1 MNNLTSIMATLVS
14 RCARLA
20 LLIWAMTGAMVSVGQ
35 VVALDSAVQGQYLGE
50 YMTVWR
56 DTSGTADL
64 QQVMEQN
71 HWQPVNDAIPNYGHA
86 SDVFWFRLELQ
97 AARRERNWVLV
108 ISNPLIDLVDVYGV
122 DTDGDRLSQYSGGAQ
137 RKQTDQAI
145 RHRYWVV
152 PIRMSQQGI
161 LTYYIRVES
170 DHSVQLPV
178 AVWPLQAFA
187 ARDERDTIITGA
199 LLGALFIMLLYNL
212 FLYTTLRDPIYL
224 AYVGSVFGFMM
235 LQVSVKGFGQR
246 FLWPDQYAVSSVAVF
261 VSAYVT
267 IFFATTFAS
276 GFMRLRERG
285 FRLMPLVEVCRWGAL
300 ACALLVG
307 WIPNDWRLYLMVFL
321 GILPILLGFIA
332 IFSYYRTDD
341 RPIQIFAAGWIVL
354 LIGSMLFLLNK
365 LGWVSVNVWTEQTM
379 SVGTIIEVI
388 LFSMALGDRINN
400 EKELAMRAKA
410 SLLHALNAERE
421 EKQKILISEETAS
434 KAKEKT
440 LQIRQDANVR
450 LEQEI
455 DQRTV
460 ELQRANEELSRVVQL
475 DSLTGALN
483 RHHFNESIHALFR
496 QARESKSPCS
506 LLMIDIDHFKQIN
519 DEYGHL
525 GGDRCLTRVASVLKR
540 LVQGSGAQLWRF
552 GGEEFA
558 VLLAASDQQSAVA
571 LAQTIR
577 AAMEATSFVDAN
589 GPRRITISIGVA
601 CLYPDGLQRPEQL
614 VAMAD
619 EALYAAKGSGRNRV
633 LAYQQEEG
641 QHHG

>member
-187 ARDERDTIITGA
+187 ARDERDTIITGV

-379 SVGTIIEVI
+379 S
-388 LFSMALGDRINN
+388 
-400 EKELAMRAKA
+400 
-410 SLLHALNAERE
+410 
-421 EKQKILISEETAS
+421 
-434 KAKEKT
+434 
-440 LQIRQDANVR
+440 
-450 LEQEI
+450 
-455 DQRTV
+455 
-460 ELQRANEELSRVVQL
+460 
-475 DSLTGALN
+475 
-483 RHHFNESIHALFR
+483 
-496 QARESKSPCS
+496 
-506 LLMIDIDHFKQIN
+506 
-519 DEYGHL
+519 
-525 GGDRCLTRVASVLKR
+525 
-540 LVQGSGAQLWRF
+540 
-552 GGEEFA
+552 
-558 VLLAASDQQSAVA
+558 
-571 LAQTIR
+571 
-577 AAMEATSFVDAN
+577 
-589 GPRRITISIGVA
+589 
-601 CLYPDGLQRPEQL
+601 
-614 VAMAD
+614 
-619 EALYAAKGSGRNRV
+619 
-633 LAYQQEEG
+633 
-641 QHHG
+641 